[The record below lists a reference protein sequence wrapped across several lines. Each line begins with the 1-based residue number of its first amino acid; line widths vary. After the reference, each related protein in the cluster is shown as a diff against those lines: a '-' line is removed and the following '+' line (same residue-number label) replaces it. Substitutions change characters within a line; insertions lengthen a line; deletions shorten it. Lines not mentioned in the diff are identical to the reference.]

1 MENDLIVITGICA
14 SGKTTL
20 VNGLKELGY
29 NARSVAQEHS
39 HAPRLWSLRNPDFLA
54 VLDCDYETVRKRRPV
69 SYGPDRVDD
78 QRLRLANAR
87 EHCDLYLKV
96 DDLTPE
102 EVRERVVREIE
113 KKRLRRS
120 EVG

>member
-1 MENDLIVITGICA
+1 MENDLIVVTGICA

-29 NARSVAQEHS
+29 HARSVAQEHS
-39 HAPRLWSLRNPDFLA
+39 HAPRLWSLRNPEFLV
-54 VLDCDYETVRKRRPV
+54 VLDCDYEAVRQRRRV

-78 QRLRLANAR
+78 QRQRLAHAR

-96 DDLTPE
+96 DDLFSE
-102 EVRERVVREIE
+102 EVRDRVVREIE
-113 KKRLRRS
+113 KKRRRRS